1 MVELS
6 YEERVRRRLQG
17 ETASSAV
24 ERARLEEQQERARL
38 EEQQERARLEEQQ
51 EQQLDVR
58 EQQQRLDQL
67 VVGGSWQAQQ

>member
-6 YEERVRRRLQG
+6 YQERVRRRLQG

-24 ERARLEEQQERARL
+24 
-38 EEQQERARLEEQQ
+38 ERARLEEQQ

-67 VVGGSWQAQQ
+67 VVGGSWQESS

>member
-6 YEERVRRRLQG
+6 YQERVRRRLQG

-24 ERARLEEQQERARL
+24 
-38 EEQQERARLEEQQ
+38 ERARLEEQQ

-67 VVGGSWQAQQ
+67 VVGGSWQEPS

>member
-6 YEERVRRRLQG
+6 YQERVRRRLQG

-24 ERARLEEQQERARL
+24 ERARLEEQQE
-38 EEQQERARLEEQQ
+38 QK
-51 EQQLDVR
+51 LDVR

>member
-1 MVELS
+1 MVELQ
-6 YEERVRRRLQG
+6 YQERVRRRLQG

-24 ERARLEEQQERARL
+24 
-38 EEQQERARLEEQQ
+38 ERARLEEQQ

-67 VVGGSWQAQQ
+67 VVGGS

>member
-6 YEERVRRRLQG
+6 YQERVRRRLQG

-24 ERARLEEQQERARL
+24 
-38 EEQQERARLEEQQ
+38 ERARLEEQQ

>member
-1 MVELS
+1 MAELP
-6 YEERVRRRLQG
+6 YQERVRRRLQG
-17 ETASSAV
+17 ETESSAV
-24 ERARLEEQQERARL
+24 
-38 EEQQERARLEEQQ
+38 ERARLEEQQ

>member
-6 YEERVRRRLQG
+6 YQERVRRRLQG

-24 ERARLEEQQERARL
+24 ERARLEEQQE
-38 EEQQERARLEEQQ
+38 QK
-51 EQQLDVR
+51 LDVR

-67 VVGGSWQAQQ
+67 VVGGSWQESS

>member
-24 ERARLEEQQERARL
+24 
-38 EEQQERARLEEQQ
+38 ERARLEEQQ